1 MILPKISCEAL
12 IVQSTPSSSP
22 SCTLTLPSVTLTVH
36 WPAPSMSK
44 AYELFMPA
52 VFDVSARDESVS
64 KNSCT
69 LSGISV
75 APCRG
80 RARVYAPPPA
90 WQRYHRAPMTKVEIA
105 LPGQAAAD
113 AIALPV
119 AQPLGGDGAKIV
131 DDKLGGRLHKLGE
144 SGDLR
149 GERGE
154 AVLLHLNGE
163 LDAPRLVA
171 AGVGKRDQV
180 DADALRTAGAATAQ
194 ALSRVGGTLVW
205 LLDESLPAP
214 LPEQAAAL
222 VEGTILGA
230 YSPGHWKSKHETRAP
245 DRIVIGHAGD
255 PEIQEAV
262 ERAAIVAERA
272 NRSRDLSIMPPNELT
287 PHTLGQKAQELA
299 REHAHLTCEVL
310 ATRELDELGRGALTA
325 VGRGSRNE
333 PRLIILRYDP
343 PGARDDIV
351 LGLVGKSITF
361 DAGGISIKPSG
372 GMQDMKGDMSGGAGT
387 LHGIGA
393 LAALGTPVRAIAA
406 LAAAENLPGGDAFRP
421 GDILRAANGKTIEV
435 INTDA
440 EGRLVLADALWYVRR
455 EGATHVLDLATLT
468 GAMEL
473 ALGDLYAGGFAN
485 DDQWRDLVVEAGR
498 RSGDLVWPFPLHP
511 RYRRYIDS
519 AFADMKNG
527 STLRQGS
534 PALAAEF
541 LQEFAGDGPWMHV
554 DMAGPAFLERSR
566 GDYLRVPGG
575 TGWGVRLIAE
585 LGRLVA

>member
-1 MILPKISCEAL
+1 
-12 IVQSTPSSSP
+12 V
-22 SCTLTLPSVTLTVH
+22 
-36 WPAPSMSK
+36 
-44 AYELFMPA
+44 
-52 VFDVSARDESVS
+52 
-64 KNSCT
+64 
-69 LSGISV
+69 
-75 APCRG
+75 
-80 RARVYAPPPA
+80 
-90 WQRYHRAPMTKVEIA
+90 TKVEIA
-105 LPGQAAAD
+105 LPGQAEAD
-113 AIALPV
+113 ALALPV
-119 AQPLGGDGAKIV
+119 TQQLGGNGAKLV
-131 DDKLGGRLHKLGE
+131 DDKLDGLLGKLRETGE
-144 SGDLR
+144 LR

-163 LDAPRLVA
+163 LEAPRLVA
-171 AGVGKRDQV
+171 AGVGKRDEV
-180 DADALRTAGAATAQ
+180 DADALRTAAAATAQ
-194 ALSRVGGTLVW
+194 ALGRVGGTLVW
-205 LLDESLPAP
+205 LLDDSLPVP

-230 YSPGHWKSKHETRAP
+230 YSPGRWKSNNDEPRAP
-245 DRIVIGHAGD
+245 ERIVVGHAAD
-255 PEIQEAV
+255 PELQAAV
-262 ERAAIVAERA
+262 ERAAIVADRA
-272 NRSRDLSIMPPNELT
+272 NRARDLSNMPPNELT
-287 PHTLGQKAQELA
+287 PHTLGEKAKELA
-299 REHAHLTCEVL
+299 AEHENLTCEVL
-310 ATRELDELGRGALTA
+310 ATKELDDLGMGALTA

-333 PRLIILRYDP
+333 PRLIVLRYDP
-343 PGARDDIV
+343 PDAKDDLV

-372 GMQDMKGDMSGGAGT
+372 GMQDMKGDMSGGSGT

-473 ALGDLYAGGFAN
+473 ALGDLYAGAFAN
-485 DDQWRDLVVEAGR
+485 DTDWGDKIVEAGR
-498 RSGDLVWPFPLHP
+498 SSGDLVWPFPLHP

-527 STLRQGS
+527 STLRQAS

-541 LQEFAGDGPWMHV
+541 LHEFAGDGPWCHV

-575 TGWGVRLIAE
+575 TGYGVRLIAE
-585 LGRLVA
+585 LGRMLA